1 VKIKGGVLSSAAKQT
16 GSCFDQSE
24 ACEPSRRAGSHKSH
38 MATAVPL
45 YSAALGEHMC
55 VQLPG
60 LPSRR

>member
-1 VKIKGGVLSSAAKQT
+1 
-16 GSCFDQSE
+16 
-24 ACEPSRRAGSHKSH
+24 